1 MIAAATCSMRDV
13 AASDEPATH
22 CIDMAADR
30 RRDDRHRRT
39 GQMQFFNS
47 GSSLALT
54 QSGIRAQRA
63 DSVVMNLSISAFV
76 GTGSSIC
83 GKWPVSSMISILT
96 DGIRAR
102 SMSR

>member
-1 MIAAATCSMRDV
+1 MIAAATCGMRDV

-30 RRDDRHRRT
+30 RRDNRHRRT
-39 GQMQFFNS
+39 GQMQFLNP

-54 QSGIRAQRA
+54 QSGMLAQRTGSLA
-63 DSVVMNLSISAFV
+63 MKLSISAFV
-76 GTGSSIC
+76 LSGSSIC